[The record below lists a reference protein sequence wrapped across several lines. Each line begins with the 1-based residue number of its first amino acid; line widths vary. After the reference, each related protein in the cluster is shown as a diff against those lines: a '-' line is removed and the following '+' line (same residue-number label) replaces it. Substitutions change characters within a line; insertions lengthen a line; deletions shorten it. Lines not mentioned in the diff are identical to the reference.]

1 MKNIKT
7 FENFG
12 IVKKNVISALTSGDL
27 FTTSNWEDLAPL
39 YLAIQQGN
47 SGKLEAVPTQNSPS
61 ELKGLVFSYKTKR
74 VSDYRH
80 SYELEKIRGEKS
92 TGIDTGWSSGEKST
106 GIDTGWRSGGES
118 TGV

>member
-12 IVKKNVISALTSGDL
+12 IVKKNVISSLTSGDL
-27 FTTSNWEDLAPL
+27 FTTNNWEDLAPL

-74 VSDYRH
+74 VSDYKH
-80 SYELEKIRGEKS
+80 SYELEKIRGGK
-92 TGIDTGWSSGEKST
+92 DTGWRSGEKST

>member
-12 IVKKNVISALTSGDL
+12 VVKKYVISTLTSGDL
-27 FTTSNWEDLAPL
+27 FTTNNWEDLAPL
-39 YLAIQQGN
+39 YLAVQQSI
-47 SGKLEAVPTQNSPS
+47 SGKLEAVPTEKSPS
-61 ELKGLVFSYKTKR
+61 ELKGMIFSYKTKK
-74 VSDYRH
+74 VSDYKH
-80 SYELEKIRGEKS
+80 SYELMKIRGWK
-92 TGIDTGWSSGEKST
+92 DTGWSRGEKST